1 MEWEASTFDRP
12 IRRRS
17 EPWEHLRKRRYR
29 ANTTL
34 NELTRNEYKELFSEH
49 FEILEIIDGP
59 RGRQVD
65 FLTPDIRAELADYTD
80 EDLLDENPLF
90 VLRPR

>member
-1 MEWEASTFDRP
+1 MEWEADALDLG
-12 IRRRS
+12 IQRRS

-34 NELTRNEYKELFSEH
+34 NELTRSEYKELLSEH
-49 FEILEIIDGP
+49 FEILEIIDEP
-59 RGRQVD
+59 RGRQAE
-65 FLTPDIRAELADYTD
+65 FLTPEIRAELPDYTD